1 VKARVLLTDSDR
13 FPFGPGEVSL
23 LRDAGVALDELPGHD
38 RDAVARAGAGADGI
52 FVYHASFD
60 ARLLGRLGACR
71 VLARCGAGYDNID
84 VAAARARGVQ
94 VTYVP
99 EYGTDDVAEHALA
112 LLLACARRLAASD
125 RAVQAGGWP
134 SFGELGPMRRL
145 GGSTLG
151 LIGFGRIARALAARA
166 IGLGMQVVA
175 SDPYVSARV
184 AEPAGVRLCSMDEVL
199 EQAQYLSVH
208 VPLTQDTRHLIGAAA
223 LGQMRSDCYLINT
236 SRGQVVDQ
244 QALVDALDAGQIAG
258 AALDVLDREPPA
270 PGSAILHRANVL
282 ITPHSA
288 ALTEEALGEVRRTA
302 LADVLRVLSGEP
314 PLFPVPGLAAGSAEL
329 VQSERRSGQRVSR
342 QGDIMTELI
351 VGAQETDT
359 HQKALRINLDPRWY
373 GTIAEIGA
381 GQEVVRWFF
390 RVGGAAGTV
399 AKSIS
404 AYDMAVSDAVY
415 GKAERYVSMGR
426 LQGMLDKEFQ
436 LNVERLDDERGD
448 MNCFFAFADTV
459 VARSFRGGNECHGWM
474 GVKFQAQPHD
484 EPSQI
489 VMHVRMLDV
498 EAFAQQEALGIVGL
512 NLLYGA
518 FFHHHESDKLI
529 ESLLDR
535 LTTGRIEIDMI
546 QFRGI
551 EFRGVDNRLMALKL
565 VQVGLSGVA
574 MFGPDREVLQ
584 PSEVLRKKA
593 VLVERGSFRP
603 PTHVNLDM
611 LATAKEKF
619 AQDPAVAGKP
629 ILQLTEITMRNL
641 LAGGQDVDRRD
652 FLARAELLAACG
664 ETVLITDYF
673 DYYRLAAYIG
683 ERTSERIGIV
693 MGVPSLIDLFDEKN
707 HAQLPGGILE
717 SFGRLFKNGLK
728 LYVYPHRPNP
738 DDELRTVDSIKVQP
752 ELQPLYDYLH
762 GRGSFVDLD
771 NFRPEYLPIFSRD
784 VLRRIAA
791 QDDSWETM
799 VPAEVVELIKRR
811 AFFGYVKPIR
821 NYEE

>member
-1 VKARVLLTDSDR
+1 
-13 FPFGPGEVSL
+13 
-23 LRDAGVALDELPGHD
+23 
-38 RDAVARAGAGADGI
+38 
-52 FVYHASFD
+52 
-60 ARLLGRLGACR
+60 
-71 VLARCGAGYDNID
+71 
-84 VAAARARGVQ
+84 
-94 VTYVP
+94 
-99 EYGTDDVAEHALA
+99 
-112 LLLACARRLAASD
+112 
-125 RAVQAGGWP
+125 
-134 SFGELGPMRRL
+134 
-145 GGSTLG
+145 
-151 LIGFGRIARALAARA
+151 
-166 IGLGMQVVA
+166 
-175 SDPYVSARV
+175 
-184 AEPAGVRLCSMDEVL
+184 
-199 EQAQYLSVH
+199 
-208 VPLTQDTRHLIGAAA
+208 
-223 LGQMRSDCYLINT
+223 
-236 SRGQVVDQ
+236 
-244 QALVDALDAGQIAG
+244 
-258 AALDVLDREPPA
+258 
-270 PGSAILHRANVL
+270 
-282 ITPHSA
+282 
-288 ALTEEALGEVRRTA
+288 
-302 LADVLRVLSGEP
+302 
-314 PLFPVPGLAAGSAEL
+314 
-329 VQSERRSGQRVSR
+329 
-342 QGDIMTELI
+342 MTELMI
-351 VGAQETDT
+351 GTQQSDT

-415 GKAERYVSMGR
+415 GKAERYVSVGR

-436 LNVERLDDERGD
+436 LNVDRLGDERGD
-448 MNCFFAFADTV
+448 STSFFAFADTV

-498 EAFAQQEALGIVGL
+498 EAWLQQEALGIVGV

-518 FFHHHESDKLI
+518 FFQHHEPERLI

-565 VQVGLSGVA
+565 VQLGLSGVA

-593 VLVERGSFRP
+593 ILVERGSFRP

-611 LATAKEKF
+611 LATAKAKF
-619 AQDPAVAGKP
+619 AGDPAVAGKP
-629 ILQLTEITMRNL
+629 ILALTEITMRNL
-641 LAGGQDVDRRD
+641 LADGAAEVDRRD

-673 DYYRLAAYIG
+673 DYYRLAAYLG
-683 ERTSERIGIV
+683 ERTTERIGIV

-707 HAQLPGGILE
+707 HVQLPGGILE

-728 LYVYPHRPNP
+728 LYVYPLQPGP
-738 DDELRTVDSIKVQP
+738 DDELKTVDDIKVQP
-752 ELQPLYDYLH
+752 EIQPLYDYLA
-762 GRGSFVDLD
+762 GRGSFVNLD
-771 NFRPEYLPIFSRD
+771 NCCREYLHIFSRD

-791 QDDSWETM
+791 NDDSWETM
-799 VPAEVVELIKRR
+799 VPAEVAVLIKKR
-811 AFFGYVKPIR
+811 AFFGYVKPGR
-821 NYEE
+821 LYPDD